1 MTTIDQI
8 IAGSD
13 PLAGLRGP
21 TFESAEAQALYEQV
35 LAMAPSLE
43 RQLVASPRRHRRALV
58 GSSAAALLALALA
71 TGLSPLVIGN
81 NSSAAAAELQRLAHV
96 AAANG
101 FTTPLALGQ
110 YEYTMSVSQGQE
122 TFADK
127 PQFVVNFTDHRQIW
141 IGADGSGRI
150 VETYSDFVLPTP
162 ADHANWV
169 AQGQPNL
176 AGGGTNGGTNDTN
189 HTYGAGQLSGGPT
202 NEWKL
207 PTDVATL
214 SGLIA
219 NRSIES
225 GPVGPAEDFVQ
236 VGDLLRET
244 NAPAALRSAL
254 FQVASQIP
262 GVQLLGSLAT
272 PQGATG
278 VGLGYAEPA
287 QSDGRYEISELVFD
301 PTTSQLIGEQ
311 TVMVDHSTNVTT
323 VLSWVTYQSSGVVG
337 SVTATP

>member
-13 PLAGLRGP
+13 PLAGQRGP
-21 TFESAEAQALYEQV
+21 TSESAEAQVLYERV
-35 LAMAPSLE
+35 LTMVPSLE
-43 RQLVASPRRHRRALV
+43 RRAAVSRRPHRRALV
-58 GSSAAALLALALA
+58 GSSAAVTLALA
-71 TGLSPLVIGN
+71 TGLGSLVIGN
-81 NSSAAAAELQRLAHV
+81 SPSAAAAEFQKLAHV

-101 FTTPLALGQ
+101 LTTPLAPGQ
-110 YEYTMSVSQGQE
+110 YEYTKSVSLGQE
-122 TFADK
+122 TFADS
-127 PQFVVNFTDHRQIW
+127 PQFVVNYTGHRQIW
-141 IGADGSGRI
+141 IGANGSGRI
-150 VETYSDFVLPTP
+150 VQTNSDFVFPTP
-162 ADHANWV
+162 TDHANWV

-176 AGGGTNGGTNDTN
+176 ASGSMNQTF
-189 HTYGAGQLSGGPT
+189 GAGQLTNGPT

-214 SGLIA
+214 SGLIS
-219 NRSIES
+219 NRSIED

-262 GVQLLGSLAT
+262 GVQLLGSMAT

-278 VGLGYAEPA
+278 VGVGYAYPA

-311 TVMVDHSTNVTT
+311 TVMVDPTTNVTT
-323 VLSWVTYQSSGVVG
+323 VLSWITYQSSGVIG
-337 SVTATP
+337 SVTAAP

>member
-21 TFESAEAQALYEQV
+21 TSESAEARALYEQV

-43 RQLVASPRRHRRALV
+43 RRVAASPRRHRRALV
-58 GSSAAALLALALA
+58 GSSAAALLALA
-71 TGLSPLVIGN
+71 TGLSSLVIGN
-81 NSSAAAAELQRLAHV
+81 NPSAAAAELQKLAHV

-101 FTTPLALGQ
+101 LTTPLTLGQ
-110 YEYTMSVSQGQE
+110 YEYTMSLSQGQE
-122 TFADK
+122 TFAGK
-127 PQFVVNFTDHRQIW
+127 AQFVVNYTGHRQIW
-141 IGADGSGRI
+141 IGADGSGRL
-150 VETYSDFVLPTP
+150 VQTSSDFVFPTP
-162 ADHANWV
+162 TDHANWV

-176 AGGGTNGGTNDTN
+176 ASGAINQ
-189 HTYGAGQLSGGPT
+189 TYGPGQLFNGPT

-214 SGLIA
+214 SGLISH
-219 NRSIES
+219 RSIEG

-244 NAPAALRSAL
+244 NVPAAVRSAL

-262 GVQLLGSLAT
+262 GVQLLGSMAT

-278 VGLGYAEPA
+278 VGLGYTDPA
-287 QSDGRYEISELVFD
+287 QSDGRYGISELVFD

-311 TVMVDHSTNVTT
+311 TVMVDPSTNVTT

-337 SVTATP
+337 SVTAAP

>member
-21 TFESAEAQALYEQV
+21 TSQSAEAQALYEQV
-35 LAMAPSLE
+35 LATAPSLE
-43 RQLVASPRRHRRALV
+43 RQVAVSPRRHRRALV
-58 GSSAAALLALALA
+58 GSSAVALLALA
-71 TGLSPLVIGN
+71 TGLSSLVLGN
-81 NSSAAAAELQRLAHV
+81 NPSAAAAEFQKLAHV

-101 FTTPLALGQ
+101 LTAPLAPGQ
-110 YEYTMSVSQGQE
+110 YEYTKSVSQGQE
-122 TFADK
+122 GFFDK
-127 PQFVVNFTDHRQIW
+127 PQFLVNYTGHRQIW
-141 IGADGSGRI
+141 IGANGSGRI
-150 VETYSDFVLPTP
+150 VDTYSDFVFPTP
-162 ADHANWV
+162 TDHANWV

-176 AGGGTNGGTNDTN
+176 AGAGINRTFGP
-189 HTYGAGQLSGGPT
+189 GQLSDGVT

-214 SGLIA
+214 SGLIS
-219 NRSIES
+219 NRSIEG
-225 GPVGPAEDFVQ
+225 GPMGPAEDFVQ

-262 GVQLLGSLAT
+262 GVQLLGSMAT

-278 VGLGYAEPA
+278 VGLGYAYRA
-287 QSDGRYEISELVFD
+287 QSDGRYEISERVFD

-311 TVMVDHSTNVTT
+311 TVMVDPTTNVTT

>member
-8 IAGSD
+8 VAGSD

-35 LAMAPSLE
+35 LATAPSLE
-43 RQLVASPRRHRRALV
+43 RRVAVSPRRHRRALV
-58 GSSAAALLALALA
+58 GSCAAALLALA
-71 TGLSPLVIGN
+71 TGLGSLVIGN
-81 NSSAAAAELQRLAHV
+81 NPSAAAAEFQKLAHV

-101 FTTPLALGQ
+101 LTTPLAPGQ
-110 YEYTMSVSQGQE
+110 YEYTMSLGQGQE
-122 TFADK
+122 TFADQ
-127 PQFVVNFTDHRQIW
+127 PQFVVNYTGDRQIW

-150 VETYSDFVLPTP
+150 VQTYSDFVFPTP
-162 ADHANWV
+162 TDHANWV

-176 AGGGTNGGTNDTN
+176 AGGGTNQ
-189 HTYGAGQLSGGPT
+189 TYGPGQLSTGPT

-214 SGLIA
+214 SGLISH
-219 NRSIES
+219 RSIEG

-244 NAPAALRSAL
+244 NAPAAVRSAL

-278 VGLGYAEPA
+278 VGLGYANSA

-311 TVMVDHSTNVTT
+311 IVRVDPSTNVTT

>member
-21 TFESAEAQALYEQV
+21 TSESAEAQALYEQV
-35 LAMAPSLE
+35 LAMAPSFE
-43 RQLVASPRRHRRALV
+43 RQVAAPPRRHRRAVV
-58 GSSAAALLALALA
+58 GSSAATLLALA
-71 TGLSPLVIGN
+71 TGLGSLVIGN
-81 NSSAAAAELQRLAHV
+81 SPSAAAAEFQKLAHV

-101 FTTPLALGQ
+101 LTTPLAPGQ
-110 YEYTMSVSQGQE
+110 YEYTRSVSHVQE

-127 PQFVVNFTDHRQIW
+127 PQFVVNATGNRQIW

-150 VETYSDFVLPTP
+150 VQTYSDFVFPTP
-162 ADHANWV
+162 TDHANWV
-169 AQGQPNL
+169 VQGQPSL
-176 AGGGTNGGTNDTN
+176 TSGGTNQTF
-189 HTYGAGQLSGGPT
+189 GAGQLTNGPT

-214 SGLIA
+214 SGLIS
-219 NRSIES
+219 NRSIEG
-225 GPVGPAEDFVQ
+225 GPKGPAEDFVQ

-262 GVQLLGSLAT
+262 GVQLLGSMAT

-278 VGLGYAEPA
+278 VGVGYAYPA
-287 QSDGRYEISELVFD
+287 QSDGRYQISELVFD

-311 TVMVDHSTNVTT
+311 TVMVDPTTNVTT
-323 VLSWVTYQSSGVVG
+323 VLFWVTYQSSGVVG
-337 SVTATP
+337 SVTATPQVK

>member
-8 IAGSD
+8 IAGND
-13 PLAGLRGP
+13 PLAGLRFP
-21 TFESAEAQALYEQV
+21 TSESAEAQALYEQV
-35 LAMAPSLE
+35 LTMAPSPE
-43 RQLVASPRRHRRALV
+43 RNVAASPRRHHRALV
-58 GSSAAALLALALA
+58 ASSAAALLALA
-71 TGLSPLVIGN
+71 TGLSSLVIGN
-81 NSSAAAAELQRLAHV
+81 NLSVAAAEFQKLARV

-101 FTTPLALGQ
+101 LTTPLAPGQ
-110 YEYTMSVSQGQE
+110 YEYTMSVSQGQD
-122 TFADK
+122 TFAGT
-127 PQFVVNFTDHRQIW
+127 PQFVVNYTGHRQIW

-150 VETYSDFVLPTP
+150 VETHSDFVFPTP
-162 ADHANWV
+162 TDHANWV

-176 AGGGTNGGTNDTN
+176 AGGTNGINQTFGP
-189 HTYGAGQLSGGPT
+189 GQLSDGPT

-214 SGLIA
+214 SGLIS
-219 NRSIES
+219 NRSIEG

-244 NAPAALRSAL
+244 NAPAAVRSAL
-254 FQVASQIP
+254 FQIASQIP

-272 PQGATG
+272 PQGAIG
-278 VGLGYAEPA
+278 VGLGYADPA

-311 TVMVDHSTNVTT
+311 TVMVDPSTNATT
-323 VLSWVTYQSSGVVG
+323 VLSWATYLSSGVVG

>member
-21 TFESAEAQALYEQV
+21 TSESAEAQALYEQV

-43 RQLVASPRRHRRALV
+43 RQVAASPRRHHRALV
-58 GSSAAALLALALA
+58 ASSAAALLALA
-71 TGLSPLVIGN
+71 TGLSSLVIGN
-81 NSSAAAAELQRLAHV
+81 NPSAAAAELQKLAHV

-101 FTTPLALGQ
+101 LTTPLALGQ
-110 YEYTMSVSQGQE
+110 YEYTMSVIQGQE
-122 TFADK
+122 TFAGK
-127 PQFVVNFTDHRQIW
+127 PQFVVNYTEHRQIW

-162 ADHANWV
+162 TDHANWV

-176 AGGGTNGGTNDTN
+176 AGGGTNGGTNGTN
-189 HTYGAGQLSGGPT
+189 QTYGPGQLSDGPT

-214 SGLIA
+214 SGLIS
-219 NRSIES
+219 NRSIEG

-254 FQVASQIP
+254 FEIASQIP
-262 GVQLLGSLAT
+262 GVQLLGSMAV

-278 VGLGYAEPA
+278 VGLGYAEPT
-287 QSDGRYEISELVFD
+287 QSDGHYVISELVFD

-311 TVMVDHSTNVTT
+311 TVMVDPSTNVTT

>member
-1 MTTIDQI
+1 MTSIDQI
-8 IAGSD
+8 IAGID
-13 PLAGLRGP
+13 PLAGLRGA
-21 TFESAEAQALYEQV
+21 TSESAEARALYEQV
-35 LAMAPSLE
+35 LTMAPSLE
-43 RQLVASPRRHRRALV
+43 RQVAASPRRHHRALV
-58 GSSAAALLALALA
+58 ASSAAALLALAI
-71 TGLSPLVIGN
+71 GLSSLVVGN
-81 NSSAAAAELQRLAHV
+81 NPSAAAAEFQKLARV

-101 FTTPLALGQ
+101 IATPLTLGQ

-122 TFADK
+122 TFAGT
-127 PQFVVNFTDHRQIW
+127 PQFVVNYTGHRQIW

-150 VETYSDFVLPTP
+150 VETHSDFVFPTP
-162 ADHANWV
+162 TDHANWV

-176 AGGGTNGGTNDTN
+176 ADGGTNGTN
-189 HTYGAGQLSGGPT
+189 HTFGPGQLSNAPT

-214 SGLIA
+214 SGLIS
-219 NRSIES
+219 NRSIEG
-225 GPVGPAEDFVQ
+225 GPAGPAEDFVQ

-244 NAPAALRSAL
+244 NAPAAVRSAL

-262 GVQLLGSLAT
+262 GVRLLGSLAT

-311 TVMVDHSTNVTT
+311 TVMVDPSTNVTT
-323 VLSWVTYQSSGVVG
+323 VLYWTTYQSTGVVR
-337 SVTATP
+337 SVSATP